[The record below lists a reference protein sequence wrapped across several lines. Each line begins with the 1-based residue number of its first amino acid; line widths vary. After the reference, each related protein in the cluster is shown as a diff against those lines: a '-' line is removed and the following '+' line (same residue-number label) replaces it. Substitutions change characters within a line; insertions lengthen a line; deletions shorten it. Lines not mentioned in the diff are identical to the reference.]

1 MNKELKISAENALA
15 AYNNTDANGREL
27 LEHLFGKDIFQP
39 KDIRDRV
46 KTFADAVEIL
56 GKDNQSVIDFHAV
69 SNYILNYAIA
79 NKYCSMDILAYA
91 KLRVI
96 VNALNEGWNPTF
108 NDDEY
113 IYYPALYRYTK
124 KEYDELNEN
133 QKKELILVGQSNIKL
148 NANCGNIYA
157 IEVCVSP
164 YSVSSIGYHIALKTS
179 ELAKYCGKQFIDIWA
194 DFLFG

>member
-1 MNKELKISAENALA
+1 MNKELKISAESALA

-27 LEHLFGKDIFQP
+27 LEHLFGKDLFMP
-39 KDIRDRV
+39 KDIRDRI

-56 GKDNQSVIDFHAV
+56 GRNNPSVIDFHVV
-69 SNYILNYAIA
+69 SNYILNSAIA
-79 NKYCSMDILAYA
+79 HKDCSRDILAYP

-96 VNALNEGWNPTF
+96 AEALNEGWKPTF
-108 NDDEY
+108 DKDEY

-124 KEYDELNEN
+124 EEYDELNEN
-133 QKKELILVGQSNIKL
+133 QKKELIVVGQSNIKL

-164 YSVSSIGYHIALKTS
+164 YSISSIGYHIALKTS
-179 ELAKYCGKQFIDIWA
+179 ELAKYCGKQFIDIWF
-194 DFLFG
+194 DFLFA

>member
-27 LEHLFGKDIFQP
+27 LEHLFGKDMFQP
-39 KDIRDRV
+39 KDIRDRI
-46 KTFADAVEIL
+46 KTFDDA
-56 GKDNQSVIDFHAV
+56 FHALGDKHELV
-69 SNYILNYAIA
+69 KDYKNLIVC
-79 NKYCSMDILAYA
+79 YCLPKDIIAYA
-91 KLRVI
+91 KLRI
-96 VNALNEGWNPTF
+96 IAEALNWGWKPTF
-108 NDDEY
+108 DDGEHR
-113 IYYPALYRYTK
+113 YYPRFYIYTK
-124 KEYDELNEN
+124 KEYEELDEDE
-133 QKKELILVGQSNIKL
+133 KKECRIVGRSNIKL

>member
-1 MNKELKISAENALA
+1 MDKELKISAENALA

-39 KDIRDRV
+39 KDIRERV

-56 GKDNQSVIDFHAV
+56 GRDNQSVIDFHVV
-69 SNYILNYAIA
+69 SNYILNSAIA
-79 NKYCSMDILAYA
+79 NKDCSRDILAYP

-96 VNALNEGWNPTF
+96 VDALNEGWKPTF

-124 KEYDELNEN
+124 NEYDELNEN
-133 QKKELILVGQSNIKL
+133 QKKELIVVGQSNIKL

-164 YSVSSIGYHIALKTS
+164 YSISSIGYHIALKTS

-194 DFLFG
+194 DFLFA

>member
-39 KDIRDRV
+39 KDIRERV

-56 GKDNQSVIDFHAV
+56 GRNNPSVIDFHVV
-69 SNYILNYAIA
+69 SNYILNSAIA
-79 NKYCSMDILAYA
+79 HKETSRDILAYP

-96 VNALNEGWNPTF
+96 AEALNEGWKPTF

-124 KEYDELNEN
+124 KEYNELNEN
-133 QKKELILVGQSNIKL
+133 HKKELILVGQSNIKL

-194 DFLFG
+194 DFLFA